1 MTAIGTGIVLF
12 CVAVTFVVAGDAAA
26 ELYQRVTR

>member
-1 MTAIGTGIVLF
+1 MAAIGTGIVLF
-12 CVAVTFVVAGDAAA
+12 SVMLTFAVAGDAVA